1 MSEAIRLRTMA
12 RKSVF
17 SFGKHEGLSVQQVLD
32 LKDYSWLRW
41 CYFNCSMLSFL
52 PDILD
57 EVRILDDFRIE
68 KPGTDAEKYEA
79 YKKYMEVGFALKLK
93 KSGKTEG
100 CSIYNKVYKRRRTAA
115 RNRMLSVMHAD
126 KAYFSKASM
135 QRRNH
140 GH

>member
-1 MSEAIRLRTMA
+1 MA

-17 SFGKHEGLSVQQVLD
+17 SFGKYEGLSVQQVLD
-32 LKDYSWLRW
+32 MKNYSFLRW

-57 EVRILDDFRIE
+57 ELSIFEDFRIE
-68 KPGTDAEKYEA
+68 KPGTDVEKYEA
-79 YKKYMEVGFALKLK
+79 YKRFMEIRFKIKLK
-93 KSGKTEG
+93 KTDDKEG
-100 CSIYNKVYKRRRTAA
+100 CSIYSTVEKRRRDNA
-115 RNRMLSVMHAD
+115 RDRMIRVMNAD
-126 KAYFSKASM
+126 RVHYSKGAM